1 MAVNLRSKIPR
12 SARLVVFDTN
22 RAVSDKLAE
31 QFDGVEVANTA
42 REVAEKSVS
51 QAPCSSYSG
60 FLVLSGPNVQR
71 HEWTQSVSLYSA
83 TSQPQNGLAD

>member
-1 MAVNLRSKIPR
+1 MAVNLRSKIPQ
-12 SARLVVFDTN
+12 SERLVVFDTN

-51 QAPCSSYSG
+51 QTSCSS
-60 FLVLSGPNVQR
+60 
-71 HEWTQSVSLYSA
+71 
-83 TSQPQNGLAD
+83 